1 MFCKGI
7 KKDLLIAFIKVRDN
21 EDITAS
27 TEHFPKLK
35 GKMDDLEKDPTYFC
49 LVLKAFSVQSNP
61 VIAREDTIP
70 TFDIDGTNPEEDNNN
85 DTDNTT
91 DDETSWSVTSDYVRK
106 SCILFATLC
115 NKEADFAENAA
126 TARNVDTLKNNILS
140 KVLYARLGAHLK
152 KHALESKHYTVNFIR
167 KNMERAVTIMKL
179 HGFYQRDRR
188 LENVGHKDSLF
199 KKDMDFGDSFNHGE
213 VNPNSHFENK
223 IGVYLMKDCESRD
236 MIRAGSA
243 TTSFGVRLREH
254 LKSSKLKRDSDK
266 KSKLYSSY
274 PHEKASEKDKR
285 GSISVGRW
293 DDIRSYIGIGWEW
306 EKNKEIID
314 LFEWDSTTMC
324 GLKNN
329 KNPSSIEKKQERMM
343 VYLFELLL
351 SISLEPSKNISSSP
365 GFETFNGS
373 FAR

>member
-1 MFCKGI
+1 M
-7 KKDLLIAFIKVRDN
+7 
-21 EDITAS
+21 
-27 TEHFPKLK
+27 
-35 GKMDDLEKDPTYFC
+35 
-49 LVLKAFSVQSNP
+49 
-61 VIAREDTIP
+61 
-70 TFDIDGTNPEEDNNN
+70 
-85 DTDNTT
+85 
-91 DDETSWSVTSDYVRK
+91 
-106 SCILFATLC
+106 C

-126 TARNVDTLKNNILS
+126 TAGNVDTLKNNILS

-167 KNMERAVTIMKL
+167 KNMKRAVTILKL

-213 VNPNSHFENK
+213 VNPNSQFENT
-223 IGVYLMKDCESRD
+223 IGAYLMKDCESGD
-236 MIRAGSA
+236 MIRAGST
-243 TTSFGVRLREH
+243 TTSFGRRLREH

-274 PHEKASEKDKR
+274 PHEEASEKDKR

-343 VYLFELLL
+343 AYLFELLL

-365 GFETFNGS
+365 GFATFNGS
-373 FAR
+373 FARPCE